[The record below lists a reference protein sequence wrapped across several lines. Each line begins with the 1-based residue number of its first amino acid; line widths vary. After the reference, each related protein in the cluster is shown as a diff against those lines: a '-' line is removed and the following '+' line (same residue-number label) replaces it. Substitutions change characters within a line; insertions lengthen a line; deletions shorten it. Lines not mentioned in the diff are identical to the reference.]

1 MAITL
6 TGSNGLFTRLG
17 KLFKLMMLI
26 NEHENTDLVPGIN
39 TIFGEYASPLAG
51 VPSALTANVTTYL
64 TGAESP
70 CSDLDTAATQTV
82 LQMVAADKPSK
93 AGSLAS
99 ALAEVIYQMQAGSA
113 TVQLCTP
120 SYSTSVYPSLG
131 SNTGDGVILL
141 GVKRGDGLYL
151 ENTVAEVA
159 PVVCTA
165 DAQTGGATV
174 NQEQFTFVGAADA
187 GNPYSYLWPTG
198 SGGSA
203 TLTAVDATQN
213 NSGGNLLTNSGFENW
228 TSGAP
233 NNFTVDVGTA
243 GTDFQQSSA
252 TVYQQGSSFQFIG
265 GTSALTSI
273 SQQFSS
279 ASGTLGQLLALTSLA
294 VNFRIKADVVP
305 ASGVFKVELVGG
317 STAGSLAV
325 LNDAQGNPNALTIT
339 LHTGV
344 TTSWVPNNVIVR
356 LPRVL
361 PSIIKL
367 RFVLT
372 TAIPSGSNIF
382 PRLGGGRDA
391 DAALW
396 PARPGHRHLL
406 QRPHPFI
413 NGDGWLVT
421 TANDRGGASNNAT
434 FQTMFDRFFGMRA
447 LGLLLPSTAS
457 APTIAD
463 TLITS

>member
-1 MAITL
+1 MITL
-6 TGSNGLFTRLG
+6 IGTNGLFTRLG
-17 KLFKLMMLI
+17 KIFKLMMLI
-26 NEHENTDLVPGIN
+26 NEHEGNNLIPGVN
-39 TIFGEYASPLAG
+39 TIVGEYASPLIG
-51 VPSALTANVTTYL
+51 VPAALAGNAATYL

-70 CSDLDTAATQTV
+70 ASDLDTAAEQTV
-82 LQMVAADKPSK
+82 IQMVHADKPSK

-99 ALAEVIYQMQAGSA
+99 ALAEVIYQMQTGSA

-120 SYSTSVYPSLG
+120 GYSTAVYPSSG
-131 SNTGDGVILL
+131 GNTGDGVILL
-141 GVKRGDGLYL
+141 GVKRGDGLNQ
-151 ENTVAEVA
+151 ENIVAEVA
-159 PVVCTA
+159 PIVCTA

-213 NSGGNLLTNSGFENW
+213 NAGGNLLTNSGFTNW
-228 TSGAP
+228 TSGVP
-233 NNFTVDVGTA
+233 NNWTADVGTP
-243 GTDFQQSSA
+243 GTDFQQNNSV
-252 TVYQQGSSFQFIG
+252 VYQGGSSFEFIG

-273 SQQFSS
+273 SQQFDSS
-279 ASGTLGQLLALTSLA
+279 SGTLGSVSSLTSLA

-305 ASGVFKVELVGG
+305 ASGILKVELVGG
-317 STAGSLAV
+317 ATSGSLSV
-325 LNDAQGNPNALTIT
+325 LNDAQSNANSATIT
-339 LHTGV
+339 LSGV
-344 TTSWVPNNVIVR
+344 STSWVAHNVIFR

-361 PSIIKL
+361 PAIVKL

-372 TAIPSGSNIF
+372 TAVPSGSNIF
-382 PRLGGGRDA
+382 LDSA
-391 DAALW
+391 AAALLT
-396 PARPGHRHLL
+396 PLYPGG
-406 QRPHPFI
+406 PGCVVFSGATPFI

-421 TANDRGGASNNAT
+421 TTNDRGGSSFNAT

-457 APTIAD
+457 SPTIAD
-463 TLITS
+463 TLISS